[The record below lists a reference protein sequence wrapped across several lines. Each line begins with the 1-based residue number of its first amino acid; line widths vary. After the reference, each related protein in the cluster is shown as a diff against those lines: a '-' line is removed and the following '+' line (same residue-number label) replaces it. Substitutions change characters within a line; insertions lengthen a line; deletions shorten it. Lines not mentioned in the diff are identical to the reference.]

1 MLLHHGSLM
10 LAERRRGH
18 GHGRVVLFL
27 VQYHIVSPLLV
38 AVAVVWYCS
47 AWCSMQHAGDCGS
60 FCCGGVVWCLCVDVD
75 VDVDHHSITV
85 WRDDGKAIHAVLV
98 LVLGK
103 VVSSVALRLLGLLLC
118 YYCYNSGSVGRT
130 VCICIIIDDGC
141 GCGCQYIQ
149 YYQSGLR

>member
-1 MLLHHGSLM
+1 
-10 LAERRRGH
+10 
-18 GHGRVVLFL
+18 
-27 VQYHIVSPLLV
+27 
-38 AVAVVWYCS
+38 
-47 AWCSMQHAGDCGS
+47 
-60 FCCGGVVWCLCVDVD
+60 VWCVCVDVD

-141 GCGCQYIQ
+141 GCGSVRTVLSKRTALKAKVKVMVSLQLLLYCTAV
-149 YYQSGLR
+149 SS